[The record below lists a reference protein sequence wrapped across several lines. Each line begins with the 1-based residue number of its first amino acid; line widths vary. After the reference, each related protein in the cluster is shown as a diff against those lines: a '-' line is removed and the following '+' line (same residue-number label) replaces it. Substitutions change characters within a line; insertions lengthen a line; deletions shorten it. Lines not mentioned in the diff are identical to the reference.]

1 MIKGEKIT
9 VGGEEMILPP
19 LNLDD
24 VEQYWVQLIDGSLFK
39 DLNACAQIFHSALVR
54 NYPDLTLEDLKKKM
68 RPGELVLNLPI
79 LMKQSGF
86 VVPGETPGGSKKSP
100 TGKA

>member
-1 MIKGEKIT
+1 MIKGEKIK
-9 VGGEEMILPP
+9 VGGEEYVLPP

-24 VEQYWVQLIDGSLFK
+24 VEQHWFELIDGSLFK
-39 DLNACAQIFHSALVR
+39 HLKACAEIFHAALSR
-54 NYPDLTLEDLKKKM
+54 NYPDLLLSELKAKM
-68 RPGELVLNLPI
+68 TPGELVTNLTI

-86 VVPGETPGGSKKSP
+86 VVGEPLGGSKKSP